1 MKDERFNIFFLDTPF
16 ANKNFV
22 QNIEIIKT
30 NKMFQNRHIVILHRE
45 KKTLDELEKFI
56 KILAIKQYGRSKI
69 IFGVFN

>member
-1 MKDERFNIFFLDTPF
+1 MEVNTTKYIFYIDS
-16 ANKNFV
+16 
-22 QNIEIIKT
+22 IIKT